1 MKINRLF
8 EIIYIL
14 LQKERIT
21 AEELAE
27 RFEVST
33 GTIYRDIDVLS
44 SVGIPVYMM
53 KGRGGGIAL
62 LPNYI
67 LDKTILTEDE
77 RKNILASLRAVEAV
91 DTNNSKE
98 KHELI
103 QKISSL
109 FGNSYTDWIE
119 IDFSSWNDYKNQSEI
134 FQILKSAILSK
145 KKIKFEYSNSKGEQM
160 HRKVEPL
167 KLCSKGGAWYL
178 YGYCDKRCDYRF
190 FKLTRINN
198 LIIINEDTIH
208 TAPSKILLTKNTYN
222 NTKYIHMKLHIQK
235 EMAYRIYE
243 EFDKFI
249 IIEDGSFIAEI
260 DMPKSEWIIYYIST
274 FGPYCEILEPIQL
287 RNEFKNYLEQTLKIY
302 K

>member
-33 GTIYRDIDVLS
+33 RTIYRDIDVLS

-160 HRKVEPL
+160 HRKVGL
-167 KLCSKGGAWYL
+167 
-178 YGYCDKRCDYRF
+178 
-190 FKLTRINN
+190 
-198 LIIINEDTIH
+198 
-208 TAPSKILLTKNTYN
+208 
-222 NTKYIHMKLHIQK
+222 
-235 EMAYRIYE
+235 
-243 EFDKFI
+243 
-249 IIEDGSFIAEI
+249 
-260 DMPKSEWIIYYIST
+260 
-274 FGPYCEILEPIQL
+274 
-287 RNEFKNYLEQTLKIY
+287 
-302 K
+302 